1 MKYFVLVLERLIC
14 ISGKDTERESGG
26 VTDSDDDSDG
36 LVNEM
41 KAVRARETADNDQ
54 QPDKSK

>member
-1 MKYFVLVLERLIC
+1 LYLWQRHR
-14 ISGKDTERESGG
+14 ERESGG